1 MLATLVKANP
11 DTFDALLLIA
21 VIFFLIGAIWSAI
34 DKSIT
39 MTILFVGLFFEALA
53 FMFLS

>member
-1 MLATLVKANP
+1 MLATLVQANP
-11 DTFDALLLIA
+11 DTLDALLLIGA
-21 VIFFLIGAIWSAI
+21 IFFLIGAIWSAI